1 MYLLR
6 VLEAVSQE
14 QRGGKNID
22 SKADDD
28 KSCAEAVGAYREAL
42 ELFKTNKNTRLRV
55 GTDG

>member
-1 MYLLR
+1 M
-6 VLEAVSQE
+6 SQE